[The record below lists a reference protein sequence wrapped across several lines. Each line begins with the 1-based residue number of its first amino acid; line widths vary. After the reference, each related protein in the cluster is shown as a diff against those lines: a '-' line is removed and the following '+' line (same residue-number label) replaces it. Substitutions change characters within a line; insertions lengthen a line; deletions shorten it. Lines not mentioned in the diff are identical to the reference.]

1 MSSDE
6 HNPLP
11 ERGERQRDS
20 ASGADPATTAD
31 ELRRLNEALEQR
43 SAELERREREFR
55 TLADNVPALFS
66 YLDADQRYRY
76 VNRRYEK
83 HWGQPAAEIV
93 GKTAAQLLG
102 EQGYA
107 AARPHIERVLS
118 GEQVTYQAEFQFAD
132 GPHTMQVSYVPDVDE
147 RGKVHGFFTLVDDIT
162 SLTRAE
168 HGLRERE
175 CRLRAIMDTA
185 PDAVITIDHQGIIK
199 NFNRAAE
206 TMFGYAA
213 AEAVGANVR
222 LLMPAPYCDE
232 HDDYL
237 ARYHRTGERH
247 MIGQR
252 RELRGRRKDGSEF
265 PLEVTV
271 TEVDDAGLFVGIT
284 RDLSAQRRLEKEVA
298 RASTFE
304 QERIGQ
310 EIHDGLGQKLTALSM
325 MAASLKRDLA
335 RQNVP
340 ESTTLNEL
348 IEHLRQATEEARA
361 LSRGLAPVPLT
372 EQGLAAALHRLA
384 EDMQAATGIA
394 CRFESDPRY
403 PVEVR
408 NRTTA
413 MQLYRIV
420 QEAVH
425 NAIKHGKP
433 RNITIRLASTG
444 RFAELQVS
452 DDGTGFRADSDRGEG
467 FGLRIMRYR
476 AAIVGAELSIESTPE
491 SGTLVR
497 CKLSPLDLQRE
508 GANDEEE

>member
-1 MSSDE
+1 MASDE
-6 HNPLP
+6 HKREHGKGARPT
-11 ERGERQRDS
+11 DS
-20 ASGADPATTAD
+20 AAGPGTVIPSE
-31 ELRRLNEALEQR
+31 ELHRLNQALKQR

-66 YLDADQRYRY
+66 YLDTDQCYRY

-83 HWGQPAAEIV
+83 HWGRPASEII
-93 GKTAAQLLG
+93 GKTAAELLG
-102 EQGYA
+102 PEGYA
-107 AARPHIERVLS
+107 RARPHIERVLA
-118 GEQVTYQAEFQFAD
+118 GEHVTYQAEFRFAD
-132 GPHTMQVSYVPDVDE
+132 GPHAMQVSYVPDVDQ
-147 RGKVHGFFTLVDDIT
+147 RGEVHGFFTLVDDIT
-162 SLTRAE
+162 PLTRAE
-168 HGLRERE
+168 AGLRERE
-175 CRLRAIMDTA
+175 FRLRAIMDTA
-185 PDAVITIDHQGIIK
+185 PDAIITIDGQGIIK

-206 TMFGYAA
+206 AIFGYSS

-237 ARYHRTGERH
+237 ARYHRTAERH
-247 MIGQR
+247 MIGKR
-252 RELRGRRKDGSEF
+252 SELRGRRKDGSEF
-265 PLEVTV
+265 PLELTV
-271 TEVDDAGLFVGIT
+271 TEVEEVGLFVGVT

-325 MAASLKRDLA
+325 MAASLKRDLT
-335 RQNVP
+335 RQNLP
-340 ESTTLNEL
+340 ESGTLNEL

-372 EQGLAAALHRLA
+372 EQGLAAALNRLA
-384 EDMQAATGIA
+384 DDMQSATGVA
-394 CRFESDPRY
+394 CLFEGDSRN
-403 PVEVR
+403 PVEVE

-413 MQLYRIV
+413 MQLYRIA

-433 RNITIRLASTG
+433 RNVVIRLTRAG
-444 RFAELQVS
+444 RYLELRVS
-452 DDGTGFRADSDRGEG
+452 DDGRGFRPDDDSGEG

-476 AAIVGAELSIESTPE
+476 AAIIGGEVQIESSAETG
-491 SGTLVR
+491 SVVR
-497 CKLSPLDLQRE
+497 CKLPPPDSS
-508 GANDEEE
+508 GADEEE

>member
-6 HNPLP
+6 HKPDSGQGGRQADTA
-11 ERGERQRDS
+11 RGG
-20 ASGADPATTAD
+20 GADTETE
-31 ELRRLNEALEQR
+31 ELRRLNEALKQR

-55 TLADNVPALFS
+55 TLADNVPAMFS
-66 YLDADQRYRY
+66 YLDADQCYRY
-76 VNRRYEK
+76 VNRRYER
-83 HWGQPAAEIV
+83 HWGRPAAEIV
-93 GKTAAQLLG
+93 GKTAAELLG
-102 EQGYA
+102 PQGYA
-107 AARPHIERVLS
+107 LARPHIERALA
-118 GEQVTYQAEFQFAD
+118 GEQVTYQGAFDYAD
-132 GPHTMQVSYVPDVDE
+132 GAHTMQVSYVPDVDG

-162 SLTRAE
+162 PLTRAE

-185 PDAVITIDHQGIIK
+185 PDAVITIDRQGSIT

-206 TMFGYAA
+206 AMFGYSA

-247 MIGQR
+247 VIGQR
-252 RELRGRRKDGSEF
+252 RELRGLRKNGAEF

-271 TEVDDAGLFVGIT
+271 TEVVDFGLFVGIA
-284 RDLSAQRRLEKEVA
+284 RDLSDRRRLEKEVA

-340 ESTTLNEL
+340 ESRTLNEL
-348 IEHLRQATEEARA
+348 IEHLRQALEEARA

-372 EQGLAAALHRLA
+372 EQGLAAALGRLA
-384 EDMQAATGIA
+384 GDMQAATGIA
-394 CRFESDPRY
+394 CHFETDPRY
-403 PVEVR
+403 PVEVE

-413 MQLYRIV
+413 MQLYRIA

-425 NAIKHGKP
+425 NAIKHGRP
-433 RNITIRLASTG
+433 RNISIRLVRSG
-444 RFAELQVS
+444 RCAELRVS
-452 DDGTGFRADSDRGEG
+452 DDGSGFRADIGGGEG

-476 AAIVGAELSIESTPE
+476 AAVVGAEMSIESTPE

-497 CKLSPLDLQRE
+497 CKLSALDLQE
-508 GANDEEE
+508 EDEEEE

>member
-1 MSSDE
+1 MSTSRT
-6 HNPLP
+6 P
-11 ERGERQRDS
+11 GGGADS
-20 ASGADPATTAD
+20 ATE
-31 ELRRLNEALEQR
+31 ELRRLNEVLEQR

-55 TLADNVPALFS
+55 TLADNVPAMFS
-66 YLDADQRYRY
+66 YLDANQRYRY
-76 VNRRYEK
+76 VNRRYER
-83 HWGQPAAEIV
+83 HWGRPAAEII
-93 GKTAAQLLG
+93 GKTAAELLG
-102 EQGYA
+102 PQGYA
-107 AARPHIERVLS
+107 VARARIERVLA
-118 GEQVTYQAEFQFAD
+118 GEQVTYQAMFDFAD
-132 GPHTMQVSYVPDVDE
+132 GSHTMQVSYVPDVDR
-147 RGKVHGFFTLVDDIT
+147 RGEVHGFFTLVDDIT
-162 SLTRAE
+162 PLKRAE
-168 HGLRERE
+168 QGLRERE
-175 CRLRAIMDTA
+175 LRLRAIMNTA
-185 PDAVITIDHQGIIK
+185 PDAVITIDRRGIIT

-206 TMFGYAA
+206 AIFGYAA
-213 AEAVGANVR
+213 AEALGANVR

-252 RELRGRRKDGSEF
+252 RELRGRRKNGAEF
-265 PLEVTV
+265 PLEVTI
-271 TEVDDAGLFVGIT
+271 TEVEDFGLFVGIA
-284 RDLSAQRRLEKEVA
+284 RDLSDRRRLEKEVA

-340 ESTTLNEL
+340 ESSTLNEL

-372 EQGLAAALHRLA
+372 EQGLAAALGRLVA
-384 EDMQAATGIA
+384 DTQAATGIA
-394 CRFESDPRY
+394 CHFETDSRY
-403 PVEVR
+403 PVEVE

-413 MQLYRIV
+413 IQLYRIA

-425 NAIKHGKP
+425 NAIKHGRP
-433 RNITIRLASTG
+433 RNITIRLARAG
-444 RFAELQVS
+444 GCAELRVS
-452 DDGTGFRADSDRGEG
+452 DDGSGFSSDSGGAEG

-497 CKLSPLDLQRE
+497 CKLSALDLHGE
-508 GANDEEE
+508 AEEEEE

>member
-1 MSSDE
+1 MSSDQ
-6 HNPLP
+6 HNSPP
-11 ERGERQRDS
+11 GQGKRHT
-20 ASGADPATTAD
+20 DPAPGVGNDGTAE
-31 ELRRLNEALEQR
+31 ELRRLNEALEQGN
-43 SAELERREREFR
+43 AELERRERKFR

-66 YLDADQRYRY
+66 YLDADQRYSY

-83 HWGQPAAEIV
+83 HWGRPAGEIV
-93 GKTAAQLLG
+93 GKTAAELLG
-102 EQGYA
+102 PQGYA
-107 AARPHIERVLS
+107 TARPHIERVLV

-132 GPHTMQVSYVPDVDE
+132 GLHTMQVSYVPDVDG

-162 SLTRAE
+162 PLKRAE
-168 HGLRERE
+168 RGLRERE

-185 PDAVITIDHQGIIK
+185 PDAVITIDRQGIIK
-199 NFNRAAE
+199 HFNRAAE
-206 TMFGYAA
+206 VMFGFAA
-213 AEAVGANVR
+213 VEAVGANVR

-252 RELRGRRKDGSEF
+252 RELRGRRKDGAVF

-284 RDLSAQRRLEKEVA
+284 RDLSDRRRLEKEVA

-340 ESTTLNEL
+340 ESRTLNEL

-372 EQGLAAALHRLA
+372 EQGLAAALSRLA
-384 EDMQAATGIA
+384 EDMQTATGIT
-394 CRFESDPRY
+394 CRFESDSRN
-403 PVEVR
+403 PVEVGS
-408 NRTTA
+408 RTVA
-413 MQLYRIV
+413 LQLYRIA

-425 NAIKHGKP
+425 NAIKHGRP
-433 RNITIRLASTG
+433 HNITIRLASVG
-444 RFAELQVS
+444 RYAELRVS
-452 DDGTGFRADSDRGEG
+452 DDGRGFGSDADSAEG

-476 AAIVGAELSIESTPE
+476 AAIVGADLSIESAPE

-497 CKLSPLDLQRE
+497 CKFAPLDGE
-508 GANDEEE
+508 WDEEEE

>member
-6 HNPLP
+6 HN
-11 ERGERQRDS
+11 GERKT
-20 ASGADPATTAD
+20 ASEAGPGADNTTAE
-31 ELRRLNEALEQR
+31 ELRRLNEALQQR

-55 TLADNVPALFS
+55 TLANNVPALFS
-66 YLDADQRYRY
+66 YLDAEQRYRY

-83 HWGQPAAEIV
+83 HWGRPAAEII
-93 GKTAAQLLG
+93 GKTAEDLLG
-102 EQGYA
+102 AQGYA

-118 GEQVTYQAEFQFAD
+118 GEQVTYQAEFQFPD
-132 GPHTMQVSYVPDVDE
+132 GAHTMQVSYVPDMDGH
-147 RGKVHGFFTLVDDIT
+147 GKVHGFFALVDDIT
-162 SLTRAE
+162 PLTRAE
-168 HGLRERE
+168 RALRERE
-175 CRLRAIMDTA
+175 SRLRAIMNMA
-185 PDAVITIDHQGIIK
+185 ADAVVTIDHQGIIR

-222 LLMPAPYCDE
+222 LLMPAPHCDE

-237 ARYHRTGERH
+237 DRYHRTGQRH
-247 MIGQR
+247 VIGQR
-252 RELRGRRKDGSEF
+252 RELRGRRKDGSVF

-271 TEVDDAGLFVGIT
+271 TEVEGADLFVGIM
-284 RDLSAQRRLEKEVA
+284 RDLSAQRQLEQEVA

-325 MAASLKRDLA
+325 IAASLKRDLA

-340 ESTTLNEL
+340 ENPTLNEL

-372 EQGLAAALHRLA
+372 EQGLAAALSRLA
-384 EDMQAATGIA
+384 EDIQAATGIA
-394 CRFESDPRY
+394 CRFESHPRH

-408 NRTTA
+408 SRTTA
-413 MQLYRIV
+413 MQLYRIA

-425 NAIKHGKP
+425 NASKHGKP
-433 RNITIRLASTG
+433 RTITIRLARAG
-444 RFAELQVS
+444 DCLELRVS
-452 DDGTGFRADSDRGEG
+452 DDGQGFSPDSARGEG

-476 AAIVGAELSIESTPE
+476 AAIIGAELQIESAPAA
-491 SGTLVR
+491 GTVVR
-497 CKLSPLDLQRE
+497 CTLPPLDSAAE
-508 GANDEEE
+508 EAEEED

>member
-1 MSSDE
+1 MASDE
-6 HNPLP
+6 RKVDPGQDG
-11 ERGERQRDS
+11 RR
-20 ASGADPATTAD
+20 ADPVREGAADTATE

-43 SAELERREREFR
+43 SADLERREREFR

-83 HWGQPAAEIV
+83 HWGRPAADIV
-93 GKTAAQLLG
+93 GKTAAELLG
-102 EQGYA
+102 PQGYA
-107 AARPHIERVLS
+107 VASPHIERVLS
-118 GEQVTYQAEFQFAD
+118 GEQVTYQATFDYTD
-132 GPHTMQVSYVPDVDE
+132 GPHTMQVSYVPDMDR

-162 SLTRAE
+162 PLTRAE
-168 HGLRERE
+168 HNLRERE

-185 PDAVITIDHQGIIK
+185 PDAVITIDHHGSIT

-206 TMFGYAA
+206 AMFGYAT
-213 AEAVGANVR
+213 AEALGANVR
-222 LLMPAPYCDE
+222 MLMPAPYCDE

-252 RELRGRRKDGSEF
+252 RELRGRRKNGAEF

-271 TEVDDAGLFVGIT
+271 TEVEDFGLFVGIA
-284 RDLSAQRRLEKEVA
+284 RDLSDRRRLEKEVA

-335 RQNVP
+335 RLNVP
-340 ESTTLNEL
+340 ESRTLNEL
-348 IEHLRQATEEARA
+348 IGYLRQATEEARA

-372 EQGLAAALHRLA
+372 EQGLAAALNRLA

-394 CRFESDPRY
+394 CHFETDPRY
-403 PVEVR
+403 PVEVE

-413 MQLYRIV
+413 MQLYRIA

-425 NAIKHGKP
+425 NAIKHGRP
-433 RNITIRLASTG
+433 RNITIRLASAG
-444 RFAELQVS
+444 RCAELRVS
-452 DDGTGFRADSDRGEG
+452 DDGKGFCSANGSAEG

-476 AAIVGAELSIESTPE
+476 AAIVGAELSIESIPE

-497 CKLSPLDLQRE
+497 CKLSALDLQE
-508 GANDEEE
+508 EEDEEEE

>member
-1 MSSDE
+1 MASD
-6 HNPLP
+6 
-11 ERGERQRDS
+11 DS
-20 ASGADPATTAD
+20 KPNSGQDGSQADPARGGGADSATD
-31 ELRRLNEALEQR
+31 ELRRLNDALEQR

-55 TLADNVPALFS
+55 TLADNVPAMFS

-83 HWGQPAAEIV
+83 HWGRPAAEIV
-93 GKTAAQLLG
+93 GKTAAELLG
-102 EQGYA
+102 TQGYA
-107 AARPHIERVLS
+107 VARPHIERVLS
-118 GEQVTYQAEFQFAD
+118 GEQVTYQGAFDYAD
-132 GPHTMQVSYVPDVDE
+132 GCHTMQVSYVPDVDG

-162 SLTRAE
+162 PLKRAE

-175 CRLRAIMDTA
+175 SRLRAIMDTA
-185 PDAVITIDHQGIIK
+185 PDAVITIDRQGIIT

-206 TMFGYAA
+206 AIFGYSA

-237 ARYHRTGERH
+237 ARYHRTGEKH
-247 MIGQR
+247 VIGRR
-252 RELRGRRKDGSEF
+252 RELRGRRKNGNEF

-271 TEVDDAGLFVGIT
+271 TDVQDFGLFVGIA
-284 RDLSAQRRLEKEVA
+284 RDLSDRRRLEKEVA

-325 MAASLKRDLA
+325 MAASLRRDLA
-335 RQNVP
+335 RRNVP
-340 ESTTLNEL
+340 ESRTLNEL

-372 EQGLAAALHRLA
+372 EQGLAAALSRLA

-394 CRFESDPRY
+394 CHFETDPRH
-403 PVEVR
+403 PVEVQ

-413 MQLYRIV
+413 MQLYRIA

-425 NAIKHGKP
+425 NAIKHGRP
-433 RNITIRLASTG
+433 RNMTIRLARAG
-444 RFAELQVS
+444 RCAELLVS
-452 DDGTGFRADSDRGEG
+452 DDGRGFSSDDGSVEG

-476 AAIVGAELSIESTPE
+476 ASIVGAELSIESTAE

-497 CKLSPLDLQRE
+497 CKFSPLDLPGE
-508 GANDEEE
+508 EDEEEE